1 MTAAPR
7 GEVQALCEV
16 IHGHGTGFLK
26 KEGYGGLGGAR
37 FLRFHYA
44 KVQAQT
50 FDSGCCL
57 E

>member
-16 IHGHGTGFLK
+16 IHG
-26 KEGYGGLGGAR
+26 EGGVWRAWR
-37 FLRFHYA
+37 RTILRFHYA
-44 KVQAQT
+44 RVQAQT